1 MVDGVRM
8 NGAAPVDRPARPV
21 AGTVTRAAQL
31 DIQPQSTIAALAA
44 KGAPIDTSRV
54 AAIRAG
60 IADGSYR
67 VDPDAIAARMIEDD
81 LPLR

>member
-21 AGTVTRAAQL
+21 AGTAKRAAPL
-31 DIQPQSTIAALAA
+31 DVQPQSTVAALAA
-44 KGAPIDTSRV
+44 QVAPIDTSRV

-81 LPLR
+81 LPPR